1 MRTLKG
7 PSLHLAQ
14 FAADV
19 APFDSLPNIA
29 QWAAGLGFKALQIP
43 AWEQR
48 LFDVETAAQSQD
60 YCDEV
65 KGMLA
70 GHGLEISELTTH
82 IFGQLVAVHPAY
94 DAMCDNFVPEP
105 LRGNPARRTAWAL
118 ERLELAARASRRLGL
133 TDMGTF
139 SGSLAWPYLF
149 PFPQRPAGLIE
160 TAFDELARRW
170 RRFSMSATTTA
181 STFVTR
187 STPAKI
193 CTTASRSNDST
204 RWSTTTRV
212 ARSCSIPAIS

>member
-43 AWEQR
+43 AWERR

-70 GHGLEISELTTH
+70 GHGLE
-82 IFGQLVAVHPAY
+82 
-94 DAMCDNFVPEP
+94 
-105 LRGNPARRTAWAL
+105 
-118 ERLELAARASRRLGL
+118 
-133 TDMGTF
+133 
-139 SGSLAWPYLF
+139 
-149 PFPQRPAGLIE
+149 
-160 TAFDELARRW
+160 
-170 RRFSMSATTTA
+170 
-181 STFVTR
+181 
-187 STPAKI
+187 
-193 CTTASRSNDST
+193 
-204 RWSTTTRV
+204 
-212 ARSCSIPAIS
+212 